1 MNHCFVSY
9 PIEFYSNEDLSSRY
23 RMTLDKQD
31 EASLFAFYNAADA
44 NLDVDVDDDGSD
56 TEFPCTH
63 DESLDEFPTEFMSLK
78 KPSFAR
84 CDSVGTSAMDLLH
97 LDDRAKSFS
106 YSVGASAMDLLHLD
120 DKAKSFC
127 QSPNFDRRRSK
138 KLRKYARM
146 SLSVNRVRKGRG
158 NRDE

>member
-1 MNHCFVSY
+1 
-9 PIEFYSNEDLSSRY
+9 
-23 RMTLDKQD
+23 MTLDKQD

-84 CDSVGTSAMDLLH
+84 CDNVGTSAMDLLH

-120 DKAKSFC
+120 DKAKSF
-127 QSPNFDRRRSK
+127 
-138 KLRKYARM
+138 
-146 SLSVNRVRKGRG
+146 
-158 NRDE
+158 